1 MRNAE
6 FFHSALRPPNS
17 ALKLMP
23 YDPSLP
29 TNNSPIVAAELRNQ
43 FNGLNDL
50 IADLPTTANVNDMI
64 VSNTPRN
71 CDGVA
76 VLAGSI
82 ANPPTQAQVLALQ
95 DKVNELI
102 AALHR
107 T

>member
-1 MRNAE
+1 
-6 FFHSALRPPNS
+6 
-17 ALKLMP
+17 MP
-23 YDPSLP
+23 YDTTLP
-29 TNNSPIVAAELRNQ
+29 VDHSPIVAAELRDQ

-50 IADLPTTANVNDMI
+50 ITDLPTSANVNDAI

-76 VLAGSI
+76 ALAETIS
-82 ANPPTQAQVLALQ
+82 NPPTQAQVQALQ
-95 DKVNELI
+95 NKLNELI